1 VVRCSVA
8 DQPAAQEMLVDI
20 IASTTDTCRR
30 NAMSMV
36 RRTAVVAALAL
47 ACTTVGV
54 GLIPSAEGAGNASKT
69 YRVQGVQQPVGDSID
84 LYAVKSDKGHPGLVG
99 DWVVTRT
106 HKIDSA
112 LPWYF
117 ETGTE
122 QFTGC
127 LDVNGD
133 NRCRGRE
140 PAGQITFDYAS
151 WGEYD
156 LNWAELLGGCVHP
169 ITGGTGAFQG
179 VQGLVTMS
187 DTPRP
192 DGTILTTYRGNVTLS
207 SRAGAAAQPDSTLP
221 ESLSAPAGANAADAA
236 APVHP
241 RVC

>member
-1 VVRCSVA
+1 
-8 DQPAAQEMLVDI
+8 
-20 IASTTDTCRR
+20 
-30 NAMSMV
+30 MSMV

-54 GLIPSAEGAGNASKT
+54 GLIPSAEGAGNTSKT

-84 LYAVKSDKGHPGLVG
+84 LYTVKSDKGRPGLVG
-99 DWVVTRT
+99 DWALTRT
-106 HKIDSA
+106 HKVLSA

-140 PAGQITFDYAS
+140 PAGQISFDYAA
-151 WGEYD
+151 WVKFD
-156 LNWAELLGGCVHP
+156 LNGAELTGGCWHQ
-169 ITGGTGAFQG
+169 ITGGTRAFTN
-179 VQGLVTMS
+179 VQGLVTMT
-187 DTPRP
+187 DTPRA
-192 DGTILTTYRGNVTLS
+192 DGSILTTYRGSVTLS
-207 SRAGAAAQPDSTLP
+207 SHAGAASQPDSTLP
-221 ESLSAPAGANAADAA
+221 ESSPAPAAADAGNAA